1 MKKSNTVIEI
11 SHGFIKVVIGG
22 SIENKAYVNYVKKIP
37 LNHEIEKGAVVDR
50 AGLVEVLTKL
60 NPLTDEK
67 YHINQLLDDVT
78 LILPP
83 YGLEVYHTS
92 QSCTVTAKERIFTE
106 HDITNVCNM
115 ISNKKLPV
123 DNELLDII
131 IDRYDLVD
139 SLQSYAYPPLG
150 MPCRTFIANAT
161 VVTLPKRVI
170 NEYYSLFKEAGIKVS
185 RMMVSSYAS
194 NECLRRMNYVPEDFI
209 LMDIGSETTSLSI
222 VGQHRLVAT
231 RNIIYGGNSITEK
244 IIERFNIN
252 EVEAEKIKRLYGL
265 DNRKMNF
272 KYPIVEKEN
281 VKHYGDELNE
291 IITSSLDYLIS
302 LSKNAIGQIASQ
314 HRLEGEAE
322 LPIIIIGG
330 GSKLNG
336 LVSYLCEKMNKINIK
351 NISPD
356 VIGARDPSLFALL
369 GALNFLEK
377 SPREVEEISTPT
389 SETLEREE

>member
-1 MKKSNTVIEI
+1 MKKQMTVIEI

-22 SIENKAYVNYVKKIP
+22 SIENKPYVNYVKKIP
-37 LNHEIEKGAVVDR
+37 LNHLIEKGVVVNR
-50 AGLVEVLTKL
+50 NALVEVLAKL
-60 NPLTDEK
+60 NPINDEK
-67 YHINQLLDDVT
+67 YHINQLLDDVV

-115 ISNKKLPV
+115 ISNKRLPV

-139 SLQSYAYPPLG
+139 SMQSYAYPPLG
-150 MPCRTFIANAT
+150 MPCRTFVANAT

-170 NEYYSLFKEAGIKVS
+170 NEYYSIFKEAGIKVS

-194 NECLRRMNYVPEDFI
+194 NELLKKMNNVPEDFI
-209 LMDIGSETTSLSI
+209 LLDIGNDTTSISI
-222 VGQHRLVAT
+222 IGQHLLIAT
-231 RNIIYGGNSITEK
+231 RNITYGGSSITEK

-272 KYPIVEKEN
+272 KYPIVERNEE
-281 VKHYGDELNE
+281 KHYGDELNN
-291 IITSSLDYLIS
+291 IITASLDYLIS
-302 LSKNAIGQIASQ
+302 LIRNSIAQIAVQ
-314 HRLEGEAE
+314 HKLQGEND
-322 LPIIIIGG
+322 LPIILIGG

-336 LVSYLCEKMNKINIK
+336 LVPYLSEKMNKENIK
-351 NISPD
+351 NVSPI
-356 VIGARDPSLFALL
+356 VLGARDPSLFALL
-369 GALNFLEK
+369 GALNFMA
-377 SPREVEEISTPT
+377 SSSHEVEEINNPA
-389 SETLEREE
+389 SEPLEREE